1 MKKTFFMRAGLFFL
15 IFPLF
20 VLIQSPSNVAVSAE
34 YGWETAA
41 ATLCKD
47 KQATFPSSMYTRLN
61 RDIKG
66 SVSGFE
72 IHLSYENGAC
82 SSLLYATGSAESR
95 ISASYHEENDDLIFA
110 LR

>member
-1 MKKTFFMRAGLFFL
+1 MKKTFFMRVGLFFL

-20 VLIQSPSNVAVSAE
+20 VLIQAPSNVAVSAE
-34 YGWETAA
+34 HGWETAA
-41 ATLCKD
+41 AIPCKD
-47 KQATFPSSMYTRLN
+47 KQDAFPSSMFARLSRGMN
-61 RDIKG
+61 G

-82 SSLLYATGSAESR
+82 SSLLYATSAAESR
-95 ISASYHEENDDLIFA
+95 ISASYHEDDDLIFA